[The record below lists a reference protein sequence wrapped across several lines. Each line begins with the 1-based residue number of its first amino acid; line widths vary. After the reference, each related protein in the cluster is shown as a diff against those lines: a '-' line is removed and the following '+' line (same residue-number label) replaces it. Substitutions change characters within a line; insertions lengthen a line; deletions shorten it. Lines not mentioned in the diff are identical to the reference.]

1 MTAATIE
8 VPSAGQDSVPEAGQ
22 LVQVRGQQWV
32 VSGVSRSCRQGT
44 GFRSPG
50 AVLSLSQ

>member
-8 VPSAGQDSVPEAGQ
+8 VPRTGQDGVPRAGQ

-32 VSGVSRSCRQGT
+32 VSGVSHSRHQGQV
-44 GFRSPG
+44 FEVRG
-50 AVLSLSQ
+50 AVLNLNQ